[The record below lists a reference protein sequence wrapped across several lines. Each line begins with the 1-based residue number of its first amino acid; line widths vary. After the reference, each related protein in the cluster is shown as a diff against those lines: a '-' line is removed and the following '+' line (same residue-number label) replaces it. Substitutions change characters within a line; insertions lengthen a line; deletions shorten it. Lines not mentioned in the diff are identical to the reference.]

1 MSCAICLSVPADA
14 ARRRITR
21 LHPQPASHRAKRQA
35 FQMTRSAEG
44 MIFNAPAG
52 NCLPITIRTG
62 SPAGFRLTS
71 ESREPGERAGRA
83 IIQPASINGCVTWAV
98 SAPPVLPHSHP
109 CGHRYGEGQKLFHK
123 NQLLS
128 VPRDTP
134 IIGKIFP
141 IVNSGLRERP
151 HNQVA
156 PAPSADNTGQE
167 SARHERKGR
176 RRRKCLF

>member
-1 MSCAICLSVPADA
+1 
-14 ARRRITR
+14 
-21 LHPQPASHRAKRQA
+21 
-35 FQMTRSAEG
+35 

-141 IVNSGLRERP
+141 IVNSGLRKRP

-167 SARHERKGR
+167 SARHGTIMIVRSRIIAETREWSQGYALLSRGHKSR
-176 RRRKCLF
+176 PALSQ